1 MPRNRKMYVQKGY
14 AIVEYDSQP
23 GWMCHHNL
31 DQDHHMSRF
40 GDREWAWREA
50 NSDARAEGAAAQK
63 ARSKPNAS
71 ARRKPAPSSTP
82 VAGINDDN
90 EPLLGPKGGDKASS
104 AVASGGAGG
113 AAAPSG
119 GETAASSTAAAE
131 PRSGGA
137 QAGGSAAASG
147 GGVAESGPSPSH
159 ASGPSPA
166 AASGG
171 GVALAESGPSR
182 WSLSF
187 CEKYYSP
194 NAGIRRSTAVFEA
207 GTYDVTRATVP
218 SAQQPNYVR
227 FSVVAES
234 GRMFYVAHLREVG
247 PVLINVQ
254 KILPPRDGD
263 WTQTLKCYLVF
274 TARDA
279 STRAESQNDKICDK
293 AEIESLG
300 GTSLRAQACK
310 DESLCTQTYHC
321 GDTLHWVDVRRVIG
335 VVRWAPMKY
344 RPADAHSL
352 PDFSDFSDNYWS
364 GCPEE
369 ADLIYVGQH
378 FRQVK

>member
-1 MPRNRKMYVQKGY
+1 MPRNSKKYLQKGY
-14 AIVEYDSQP
+14 AIVEYED
-23 GWMCHHNL
+23 GWKCHHNL
-31 DQDHHMSRF
+31 DQDHHVSRF

-50 NSDARAEGAAAQK
+50 KSDAQAEGAAAQK
-63 ARSKPNAS
+63 ARTKPS
-71 ARRKPAPSSTP
+71 RKPAPSSMS
-82 VAGINDDN
+82 VADTIDDN
-90 EPLLGPKGGDKASS
+90 EPLFSSKGGDKAGS

-119 GETAASSTAAAE
+119 CETAASSTAAAE
-131 PRSGGA
+131 PGSGG
-137 QAGGSAAASG
+137 AGGSAAASG
-147 GGVAESGPSPSH
+147 GGVAESGQSPSH

-171 GVALAESGPSR
+171 GAALAESGPSC

-194 NAGIRRSTAVFEA
+194 DAGIRRSTAVFNA